1 MKKLLRILV
10 PLLLAVLILASVWW
24 YLFQYDRSFTRDML
38 LEQARFQDLH
48 GNTRLSAWFYDMAY
62 EFSGRDENVAIEL
75 ANQYIGAGNYTK
87 AEATLSNAIH
97 TSATVELYTAL
108 SKVYVEQDKLMDADA
123 LLNGIADPQLH
134 AQLEAM
140 RPAAPEASYEPG
152 FYSQYISVALTAPSG
167 TIYCTENGEY
177 PSVGDP
183 PYAQPI
189 ELEAGETVITA
200 VSVGENGLVS
210 SPVTLGY
217 TVGGVIEPAV
227 FMEPSVE
234 IAIREQLGFASDKI
248 LYTNQLWA
256 ITEFTYPED
265 VTCLDDLHLMPYLN
279 SLTVKNIAISDITPL
294 SGLASLNR
302 LDLTGC
308 SLPSSAVETI
318 AALPELRE
326 LTLSDCSLSTIA
338 GMEQAQKLTY
348 LDISSNTVRNLEPL
362 SQIITLTELNMG
374 HNALTALDAI
384 SGLTALQKLDVSY
397 NSITSLSPVGNLLR
411 LTALDASHNQI
422 AAVEGIPSLSVL
434 ENLALDYNALTDI
447 SDLGGNVSLVNLTV
461 SNNALTDIS
470 ALNGLTNLEVFNFS
484 YNQITALP
492 GWSSD
497 SHLRIIDGSYN
508 QLESLEPLRGMGD
521 LTFVSMDYNA
531 LTSVDCLES
540 CYNLVQVNVYGN
552 EIGEVSALTDQDIIV
567 NYNPTV

>member
-1 MKKLLRILV
+1 MKKFFRILV
-10 PLLLAVLILASVWW
+10 PLLLAVGILASVWW
-24 YLFQYDRSFTRDML
+24 YLFQYDRAFTRDVL

-48 GNTRLSAWFYDMAY
+48 GNARLSAWFYDMAF

-75 ANQYIGAGNYTK
+75 ANQYIAAGNYTK

-123 LLNGIADPQLH
+123 LLNGISDPQLH
-134 AQLEAM
+134 AQLEAL
-140 RPAAPEASYEPG
+140 RPGVPEANYEPG
-152 FYSQYISVALTAPSG
+152 FYSQYISVALSASSG
-167 TIYCTENGEY
+167 TIYCTDNGEY
-177 PSVGDP
+177 PSVSDP
-183 PYAQPI
+183 PYAQPM
-189 ELEAGETVITA
+189 ELEEGETVVTA
-200 VSVGENGLVS
+200 ISVGENGLVS
-210 SPVTLGY
+210 APVTLGY
-217 TVGGVIEPAV
+217 TIGGVIEPAI
-227 FMEPSVE
+227 FTEPAVE
-234 IAIREQLGFASDKI
+234 IAVREQLGIASDKL

-256 ITEFTYPED
+256 ITEFTYPAD

-279 SLTVKNIAISDITPL
+279 SLTIQNMQIPDISPL

-326 LTLSDCSLSTIA
+326 LILADCSLSTIA

-362 SQIITLTELNMG
+362 SKVITLTELNMG
-374 HNALTALDAI
+374 HNAITTLEAI
-384 SGLTALQKLDVSY
+384 SGLTNLQKLDVSY
-397 NSITSLSPVGNLLR
+397 NSITGLSPVGGLLR

-422 AAVEGIPSLSVL
+422 ASVEGLPGLGVL
-434 ENLALDYNALTDI
+434 ENLALDYNAFTDI
-447 SDLGGNVSLVNLTV
+447 ADLGGNVSLVNLTV

-470 ALNGLTNLEVFNFS
+470 ALDGLTNLEVFNFS
-484 YNQITALP
+484 YNQVTALP
-492 GWSSD
+492 AWSSD

-508 QLESLEPLRGMGD
+508 QLESLEPLRGMGN

-552 EIGEVSALTDQDIIV
+552 EISEVSALTDQDVIV